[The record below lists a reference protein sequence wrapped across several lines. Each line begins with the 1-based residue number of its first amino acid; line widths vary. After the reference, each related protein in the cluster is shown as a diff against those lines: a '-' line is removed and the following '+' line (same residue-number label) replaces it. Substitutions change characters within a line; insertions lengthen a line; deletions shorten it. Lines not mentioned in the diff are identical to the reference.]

1 MHKKYINSQNVDE
14 LLDVVFG
21 QLVYQGLD
29 MGRGRKHN
37 ILQEAVTK
45 SCCETMVLQRRR
57 FCLLG
62 GDFKIANNILVI
74 TAQMAEWYRAYA
86 SGALDLDLLP
96 NRVKPVTLKLVFTVS
111 LLDAKY

>member
-45 SCCETMVLQRRR
+45 LCC
-57 FCLLG
+57 
-62 GDFKIANNILVI
+62 
-74 TAQMAEWYRAYA
+74 
-86 SGALDLDLLP
+86 
-96 NRVKPVTLKLVFTVS
+96 
-111 LLDAKY
+111 

>member
-1 MHKKYINSQNVDE
+1 
-14 LLDVVFG
+14 
-21 QLVYQGLD
+21 

-62 GDFKIANNILVI
+62 GDIRIANNILVI
-74 TAQMAEWYRAYA
+74 TAQMAKRY
-86 SGALDLDLLP
+86 SGCLGSC
-96 NRVKPVTLKLVFTVS
+96 KLGFDSESGQTS
-111 LLDAKY
+111 DFKIGIHSFPA

>member
-14 LLDVVFG
+14 LLDVAFG

-45 SCCETMVLQRRR
+45 SCC
-57 FCLLG
+57 
-62 GDFKIANNILVI
+62 
-74 TAQMAEWYRAYA
+74 
-86 SGALDLDLLP
+86 
-96 NRVKPVTLKLVFTVS
+96 
-111 LLDAKY
+111 

>member
-14 LLDVVFG
+14 LLDVFG

-45 SCCETMVLQRRR
+45 SCCE
-57 FCLLG
+57 
-62 GDFKIANNILVI
+62 IANNILVI
-74 TAQMAEWYRAYA
+74 TTQLAEWYTAYA
-86 SGALDLDLLP
+86 SGALHLDLLP
-96 NRVKPVTLKLVFTVS
+96 NRVKPMTLKLVFTVS